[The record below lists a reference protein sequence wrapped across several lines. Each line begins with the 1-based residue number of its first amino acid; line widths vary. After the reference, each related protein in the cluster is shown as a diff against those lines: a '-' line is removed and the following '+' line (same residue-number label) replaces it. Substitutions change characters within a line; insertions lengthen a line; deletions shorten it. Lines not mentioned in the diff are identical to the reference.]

1 MNNTTIYIL
10 VIAIAIIILISTIIM
25 IKNIFIKKTK
35 KPAKNVKKRFEEL
48 RKTVALN
55 PKDLDSLY
63 QLAMLEEE
71 YGELQ
76 YALVKY
82 EILLKARY
90 FKNNNINETDIYK
103 KLEDGYH
110 KLEDRENSLKYALRI
125 SKSEPNN
132 VYYAIKLGNILGRE
146 GKYKLA
152 CEYFNKIQLSKKE
165 VEIDDLKVGALS
177 FFMNKDYKK
186 ATLFIEELYR
196 RILNKAKNEKDD
208 NISEIYKEVYKLET
222 LLISIYIYADELN
235 IATTFLEQ
243 ILSNNTLSEEHKL
256 YINKMYMYVLYKL
269 SDNQR
274 FNNLYTRLKD
284 LYKLD
289 TANAQYASLIFD
301 FGFYAYFLKDIE
313 TSIKYFSKVK
323 SFNIGTFNIYRIDD
337 ILSYLNEV
345 NKAYIQLTK
354 LRNAIKLNDEKY
366 KNERFDKYVESDLI
380 TIWEEILGLW
390 ESTFFNFDY
399 INSLV
404 ESEVGNTMDIDKV
417 LAEFNAEQNSN
428 NESTKSN
435 ITEIDKIYS
444 LSLNNF
450 KKLCQ
455 NIIQTKLSY
464 SILQEYSDN
473 IIKYE
478 FGDEVNYLAYHTSK
492 SRKDITLIS
501 FKRWKNT
508 EVGELILRDF
518 MLMIQESGAKNGI
531 LILPEKLTN
540 SAKSYAKHNDRIT
553 VYTKHQFE
561 IFLKSNFI

>member
-1 MNNTTIYIL
+1 
-10 VIAIAIIILISTIIM
+10 
-25 IKNIFIKKTK
+25 
-35 KPAKNVKKRFEEL
+35 
-48 RKTVALN
+48 
-55 PKDLDSLY
+55 
-63 QLAMLEEE
+63 MLEEE

-82 EILLKARY
+82 KILLKARY
-90 FKNNNINETDIYK
+90 FKNHDINETEIYK

-132 VYYAIKLGNILGRE
+132 LYYAIKLGNILGRE

-165 VEIDDLKVGALS
+165 VHVDDLKAAALS

-186 ATLFIEELYR
+186 AAIFIEEIYR
-196 RILNKAKNEKDD
+196 GILAQTKNEKDAD
-208 NISEIYKEVYKLET
+208 LSEVYKLET

-235 IATTFLEQ
+235 IAIAFLEQ
-243 ILSNNTLSEEHKL
+243 ILNNNTLSEEHKL
-256 YINKMYMYVLYKL
+256 YINKIYMYVLYKL
-269 SDNQR
+269 SDNER
-274 FNNLYTRLKD
+274 FNDLYNKLRD

-313 TSIKYFSKVK
+313 TSINYFLRVK
-323 SFNIGTFNIYRIDD
+323 SFNIGTFNVYRIDD
-337 ILSYLNEV
+337 ILSYFNEV

-354 LRNAIKLNDEKY
+354 LRNTMKLNDEKY
-366 KNERFDKYVESDLI
+366 KNERFDKYVEADLI
-380 TIWEEILGLW
+380 TMWEEILGLW

-399 INSLV
+399 ITSLV
-404 ESEVGNTMDIDKV
+404 EVGNTMDIDRV
-417 LAEFNAEQNSN
+417 LAEFNAEQNLN
-428 NESTKSN
+428 NEASKSH

-455 NIIQTKLSY
+455 NIIQAKLSY

-473 IIKYE
+473 IINYE
-478 FGDEVNYLAYHTSK
+478 FGDEANYLAYHTSK
-492 SRKDITLIS
+492 SLKDITLIS

-518 MLMIQESGAKNGI
+518 MLMVQESGAKNGI
-531 LILPEKLTN
+531 LILPVKLTN

-561 IFLKSNFI
+561 LFLKSNFV

>member
-10 VIAIAIIILISTIIM
+10 VIAIAIIILVSTIIM

-165 VEIDDLKVGALS
+165 VEIDDLKVAALS

-186 ATLFIEELYR
+186 ATLFIEELYK
-196 RILNKAKNEKDD
+196 RILNKAKNEKDAD
-208 NISEIYKEVYKLET
+208 MSEVYKLET

-235 IATTFLEQ
+235 IATAFLEQ

-274 FNNLYTRLKD
+274 FNNLYIRLKD

-289 TANAQYASLIFD
+289 TANSQYASLIFD

-323 SFNIGTFNIYRIDD
+323 SFNIKTFDVYKIDD

-354 LRNAIKLNDEKY
+354 LRNAMKLNDEKY

-531 LILPEKLTN
+531 LILPVKLTN

>member
-10 VIAIAIIILISTIIM
+10 VIAIAIIILVSTIIM

-366 KNERFDKYVESDLI
+366 KNERFDKYVEADLI
-380 TIWEEILGLW
+380 TVWEEILGLW

-518 MLMIQESGAKNGI
+518 MLMVQESGAKNGI
-531 LILPEKLTN
+531 LILPVKLTN
-540 SAKSYAKHNDRIT
+540 SAKSYSKHNDRIT

>member
-10 VIAIAIIILISTIIM
+10 VIVIAIIILISTIIM

-35 KPAKNVKKRFEEL
+35 KPAKSVKKRFEEL
-48 RKTVALN
+48 RKIAALN

-82 EILLKARY
+82 KILLKARY

-165 VEIDDLKVGALS
+165 VEIDDLKVAALS

-186 ATLFIEELYR
+186 ATLFIEELYK
-196 RILNKAKNEKDD
+196 RILNKAKNEKDAD
-208 NISEIYKEVYKLET
+208 MSEVYKLET

-235 IATTFLEQ
+235 IATAFLEQ

-274 FNNLYTRLKD
+274 FNNLYIRLKD

-289 TANAQYASLIFD
+289 TANSQYASLIFD

-323 SFNIGTFNIYRIDD
+323 SFNIKTFDVYKIDD

-354 LRNAIKLNDEKY
+354 LRNAMKLNDEKY

-531 LILPEKLTN
+531 LILPVKLTN

>member
-1 MNNTTIYIL
+1 M
-10 VIAIAIIILISTIIM
+10 
-25 IKNIFIKKTK
+25 
-35 KPAKNVKKRFEEL
+35 
-48 RKTVALN
+48 
-55 PKDLDSLY
+55 
-63 QLAMLEEE
+63 
-71 YGELQ
+71 
-76 YALVKY
+76 
-82 EILLKARY
+82 
-90 FKNNNINETDIYK
+90 
-103 KLEDGYH
+103 
-110 KLEDRENSLKYALRI
+110 KYALRI

-235 IATTFLEQ
+235 IATAFLEQ

-366 KNERFDKYVESDLI
+366 KNERFDKYVEADLI
-380 TIWEEILGLW
+380 TVWEEILGLW

-518 MLMIQESGAKNGI
+518 MLMVQESGAKNGI
-531 LILPEKLTN
+531 LIFPVKLTN
-540 SAKSYAKHNDRIT
+540 SAKSYSKHNDRIT